1 MVYCDEF
8 EPQKIELYRDV
19 CHRFA
24 RAIDCYSVTWRKKLK
39 IHLILHLPDMQHVEV
54 WACIFIQ
61 HRKVSST
68 MCMRTTYCMEDIVFQ
83 V

>member
-24 RAIDCYSVTWRKKLK
+24 RAIDCTV
-39 IHLILHLPDMQHVEV
+39 
-54 WACIFIQ
+54 
-61 HRKVSST
+61 
-68 MCMRTTYCMEDIVFQ
+68 
-83 V
+83 

>member
-19 CHRFA
+19 CHQFA

-39 IHLILHLPDMQHVEV
+39 IHLILHLPDSMLRFGP
-54 WACIFIQ
+54 A
-61 HRKVSST
+61 SSFNT
-68 MCMRTTYCMEDIVFQ
+68 ER
-83 V
+83 

>member
-24 RAIDCYSVTWRKKLK
+24 RAIDCYSVTWRKKTEDS
-39 IHLILHLPDMQHVEV
+39 PDT
-54 WACIFIQ
+54 A
-61 HRKVSST
+61 SS
-68 MCMRTTYCMEDIVFQ
+68 
-83 V
+83 